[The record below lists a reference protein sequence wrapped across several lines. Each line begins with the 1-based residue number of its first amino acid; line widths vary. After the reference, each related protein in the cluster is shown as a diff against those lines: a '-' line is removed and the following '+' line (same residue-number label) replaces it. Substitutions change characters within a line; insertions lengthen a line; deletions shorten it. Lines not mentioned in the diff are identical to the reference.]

1 VCIAGVAGQELL
13 KETHSGPTNR
23 KNRKKTQ
30 QISVSV
36 WKLPAIHI
44 FAKRPNGRDLGLPIV
59 LFAVA
64 TQN

>member
-1 VCIAGVAGQELL
+1 VYSRCRWAKTAERNTLR
-13 KETHSGPTNR
+13 TNQS
-23 KNRKKTQ
+23 KKSKKAQ